1 MLPIRL
7 GPHDL
12 LEYDARHG
20 VLICRECQY
29 AIQKSALES
38 HLLKHKI
45 YRDERQRL
53 LSSIAQLELFEP
65 DDVPLPTPD
74 FPPIDALPII
84 CGYRCT
90 TVGCGNLCA
99 SSKRMRRHRSEIHG
113 LSDPRNFSSFTRPV
127 KLQTFF
133 RGTKLRYFEV
143 TPLSWAGATGVAPLT
158 TTKDDYDNYENE
170 NEKYDEEKL
179 GEQMH
184 DAGMPLLPPRVRTA
198 PKTPPKCSL
207 VDLNLETLTY
217 FHHFTTTT
225 SLTLPSAESPQLA
238 THYWQTDVVVQALG
252 RRWLMCGLLAISACH
267 LAVLANDATIERVH
281 REQSAQFFLEFSNG
295 WEEAANR
302 DLSMEVEEEVKKAGG
317 QMVCILRCAQ
327 WASAEY
333 MLDQGIIPEPAAPSQ
348 LQSIMTTI
356 RGFGIWSD
364 DNDGQEQT
372 FAQASRILNTRST
385 SNAGSFGA
393 FPSYDNTLSTLLNHL
408 GTLPSRMAEA
418 LGKPENT
425 QDVLATLSAIAAL
438 VECCVTSFASDEAG
452 RAWRAMATWLIKVPG
467 HFNHMVSHHSRAA
480 LVVLAHWAVL
490 VQRAEHCG
498 CWFLRG
504 SVRKILL
511 RIAEQLPAD
520 DFDLESCWK
529 LNSMNKII

>member
-90 TVGCGNLCA
+90 AVGCGNLCA

-158 TTKDDYDNYENE
+158 TTKDDYDDYENE
-170 NEKYDEEKL
+170 NEKYDEDKL
-179 GEQMH
+179 DEQMH
-184 DAGMPLLPPRVRTA
+184 DAGMPLLPPVCERPLR
-198 PKTPPKCSL
+198 
-207 VDLNLETLTY
+207 
-217 FHHFTTTT
+217 H
-225 SLTLPSAESPQLA
+225 LPS
-238 THYWQTDVVVQALG
+238 
-252 RRWLMCGLLAISACH
+252 
-267 LAVLANDATIERVH
+267 VL
-281 REQSAQFFLEFSNG
+281 
-295 WEEAANR
+295 
-302 DLSMEVEEEVKKAGG
+302 
-317 QMVCILRCAQ
+317 
-327 WASAEY
+327 
-333 MLDQGIIPEPAAPSQ
+333 
-348 LQSIMTTI
+348 
-356 RGFGIWSD
+356 
-364 DNDGQEQT
+364 
-372 FAQASRILNTRST
+372 
-385 SNAGSFGA
+385 
-393 FPSYDNTLSTLLNHL
+393 
-408 GTLPSRMAEA
+408 
-418 LGKPENT
+418 
-425 QDVLATLSAIAAL
+425 
-438 VECCVTSFASDEAG
+438 
-452 RAWRAMATWLIKVPG
+452 
-467 HFNHMVSHHSRAA
+467 
-480 LVVLAHWAVL
+480 
-490 VQRAEHCG
+490 
-498 CWFLRG
+498 
-504 SVRKILL
+504 
-511 RIAEQLPAD
+511 
-520 DFDLESCWK
+520 
-529 LNSMNKII
+529 